1 MLLYQSV
8 GTGKTCSAIAAAT
21 NNFEKQ
27 GYTILWVTRTTLKND
42 IWKNMFDQVCNE
54 GIRHQIQNSDLKIPD
69 EQDKRMRLLSKAWRI
84 RPMSYKQFS
93 NLVSK
98 QNALYEMLVKINGK
112 EDPLRKTLLII
123 DEAHKLYGGD
133 DLSSLEKPDMNALHK
148 ALMYSYQFS
157 GKDSVRV
164 LLMTA
169 TPITKDP
176 MELIQ
181 LVNLL
186 KPANEQ
192 MPADFSNFSEKYL
205 NEGGKFTD
213 AGRTHFLDDIAGYI
227 SYLNRSK
234 DARQFSQPQIHHIK
248 TPIIA
253 DIKMAQRFDKKI
265 VKELLDT
272 NVVELK
278 NQVEEENKKLEGELG
293 DVSAKKFGF
302 LKDNICGDISGKEKN
317 QCVKIIN
324 NNIRSMVSEAKNH
337 VKEIREKIK
346 DIKEQ
351 IIHRGKMKKSALA
364 EVRDNIEK
372 YGDQYEEYKNT
383 LLFELKDK
391 CSVKMSN
398 KSNFDEHPELQQYI
412 QKIKNYND
420 EIAELH
426 NQLKNQADNYK
437 QRIKHLN
444 NLLKTDLNNTERN
457 VVKMTLREERS
468 LHNKTIKLRKTEVDG
483 AVKVIKADIS
493 ETEKVKNS
501 KYSNIRK
508 TVKRSHSDEK
518 KHIKKI
524 NVEKRK
530 LQKTLRNQKQGV
542 EHDFL
547 IKLVQKYE
555 SKIMDQMVDV
565 SDQAVLREKDK
576 ESAKLEKLQH
586 KNMMKQIKEQ
596 EKLREK
602 TRKQEE
608 KKIEQTRKKEEKQS
622 LRTTKKNNK

>member
-54 GIRHQIQNSDLKIPD
+54 SIRHQIENSGLKIPD

-164 LLMTA
+164 MLMTA

-192 MPADFSNFSEKYL
+192 MPSDFSNFSEKYL
-205 NEGGKFTD
+205 SEEGKFTD
-213 AGRTHFLDDIAGYI
+213 VGRTQFLDDISGYI

-234 DARQFSQPQIHHIK
+234 DARQFSQPQIHHVK
-248 TPIIA
+248 APIIS
-253 DIKMAQRFDKKI
+253 DVTIAQRFDKKI
-265 VKELLDT
+265 VKDLLDT

-278 NQVEEENKKLEGELG
+278 QQVDEENKKLEESVHGIN
-293 DVSAKKFGF
+293 AKKFEF
-302 LKDNICGDISGKEKN
+302 LKDNICGDITGKEK
-317 QCVKIIN
+317 
-324 NNIRSMVSEAKNH
+324 
-337 VKEIREKIK
+337 
-346 DIKEQ
+346 
-351 IIHRGKMKKSALA
+351 
-364 EVRDNIEK
+364 
-372 YGDQYEEYKNT
+372 
-383 LLFELKDK
+383 
-391 CSVKMSN
+391 
-398 KSNFDEHPELQQYI
+398 
-412 QKIKNYND
+412 
-420 EIAELH
+420 
-426 NQLKNQADNYK
+426 
-437 QRIKHLN
+437 LN
-444 NLLKTDLNNTERN
+444 
-457 VVKMTLREERS
+457 
-468 LHNKTIKLRKTEVDG
+468 
-483 AVKVIKADIS
+483 A
-493 ETEKVKNS
+493 S
-501 KYSNIRK
+501 K
-508 TVKRSHSDEK
+508 
-518 KHIKKI
+518 
-524 NVEKRK
+524 
-530 LQKTLRNQKQGV
+530 
-542 EHDFL
+542 
-547 IKLVQKYE
+547 
-555 SKIMDQMVDV
+555 
-565 SDQAVLREKDK
+565 
-576 ESAKLEKLQH
+576 
-586 KNMMKQIKEQ
+586 
-596 EKLREK
+596 
-602 TRKQEE
+602 
-608 KKIEQTRKKEEKQS
+608 
-622 LRTTKKNNK
+622 